1 MLKTK
6 YMQEERIEQK
16 REHMFSRASCNALA
30 WRIRMRQNKYW
41 RLSENRRMQQDIEAV
56 SLQ

>member
-1 MLKTK
+1 
-6 YMQEERIEQK
+6 MQEEGIEQK
-16 REHMFSRASCNALA
+16 REHMFSGAGCNALA

-41 RLSENRRMQQDIEAV
+41 RLSENRRMQQDIEVV